1 MRYLFLLLVLLFGC
15 SKQEK
20 HSVITPNITKLPW
33 TMEDGVKV
41 FHLIAEPVKQEFA
54 PGLVVNC
61 WGYNGSTPGP
71 TIEAIEGERVRIL
84 VTNHLPEPT
93 TVHWHGI
100 LVPNSM
106 DGVTGLNQAPIPPG
120 ETFTYEFTLK
130 QHGTYMYH
138 PHFDEMTQIGM
149 GMMGFFII
157 HPKEP
162 ISPQVD
168 RDFAIFVHEWY
179 IPSGA
184 STPDPMV
191 MLDFNYFTF
200 NGRIYPGAD
209 PLVVK
214 KGERVRIRFANLSM
228 DNHPI
233 HLHGFAFTVTGS
245 GGWRLP
251 KSAQYLGNTIDV
263 VVGNTHDIEFVA
275 DEPGDWALHCH
286 KTHHTM
292 SGMEHNIPNMIG
304 VDQGEWANKI
314 QKILPDYMPMGD
326 TGMGEMFEM
335 SRHVERPPNFLPFSS
350 LGPFGLIDMSG
361 MFTIVKVREDIT
373 NYNDPGWYR
382 QPSSSLLQEP
392 PSKMRHDQMKM
403 DGSMPQQDESSKQGM
418 PAEMKMDPAQ
428 MNQEM
433 PPPDH
438 AAGGHT
444 HNGKAFKIGDIHP
457 VLLHFPIVLFFM
469 VFVFDCLSLIGK
481 VKESYSNVSHWI
493 VIVGAMFAILTAI
506 TGLYAAE
513 LGHPGNSYV
522 LLHRN
527 WALATLVYSIGHAL
541 FRGYVIKSKK
551 IFSAWIFVVISL
563 INVSLISITAE
574 YGGLVT
580 RGKSLWMHVPTEN
593 FQKKQAVE

>member
-1 MRYLFLLLVLLFGC
+1 MRYLLLFLVVLFGC
-15 SKQEK
+15 SQQEK
-20 HSVITPNITKLPW
+20 RTSVITPNTPKLPYIV
-33 TMEDGVKV
+33 EDGVKV
-41 FHLIAEPVKQEFA
+41 FHLIAEPIKQEFA

-71 TIEAIEGERVRIL
+71 TIEAVEGDRVRIL

-93 TVHWHGI
+93 TIHWHGI
-100 LVPNSM
+100 LVPNNM

-120 ETFTYEFTLK
+120 ETFTYEFKLK

-138 PHFDEMTQIGM
+138 PHFDEMTQVGM

-162 ISPQVD
+162 ESSPVD

-179 IPSGA
+179 VPSGA

-200 NGRIYPGAD
+200 NGRIYPGTD

-251 KSAQYLGNTIDV
+251 KSTQYLGNTIDV
-263 VVGNTHDIEFVA
+263 VVGNTNDIEFVA

-304 VDQGEWANKI
+304 VDQGAVAERI
-314 QKILPDYMPMGD
+314 QKIFPDYMPMGEA
-326 TGMGEMFEM
+326 GMGEMFEM
-335 SRHVERPPNFLPFSS
+335 SHHVQRPPNFLPYSS
-350 LGPFGLIDMSG
+350 PGPFGLIDMSG
-361 MFTIVKVREDIT
+361 MFTVVKVREGIT
-373 NYNDPGWYR
+373 NYNDPGWYGHPASPKGES
-382 QPSSSLLQEP
+382 PSNMQ
-392 PSKMRHDQMKM
+392 HGQMKM
-403 DGSMPQQDESSKQGM
+403 DGNTMQQNRSSKQEMSPEMDMGSN
-418 PAEMKMDPAQ
+418 PMKMT
-428 MNQEM
+428 
-433 PPPDH
+433 DH
-438 AAGGHT
+438 RTAGHT
-444 HNGKAFKIGDIHP
+444 HRSSKFEIGDLHP
-457 VLLHFPIVLFFM
+457 VLLHFPIVLFFL
-469 VFVFDCLSLIGK
+469 VFAFDCLFFIGK
-481 VKESYSNVSHWI
+481 IKESYYSISHWI
-493 VIVGAMFAILTAI
+493 VIVAAAFSILTVI
-506 TGLYAAE
+506 TGLYAAK

-527 WALATLVYSIGHAL
+527 WALSTLTFSIGHAF

-551 IFSAWIFVVISL
+551 IFSSWIFLLISL

-580 RGKSLWMHVPTEN
+580 RGKGLWMQYFNQEN
-593 FQKKQAVE
+593 NHKN

>member
-1 MRYLFLLLVLLFGC
+1 MRYLLLLLVVLFGC

-20 HSVITPNITKLPW
+20 NSVITPNTTKLPW
-33 TMEDGVKV
+33 IIEDGVKV

-54 PGLVVNC
+54 PGLIVNC

-71 TIEAIEGERVRIL
+71 TIEATEGERVRIL

-162 ISPQVD
+162 SSQPVD

-200 NGRIYPGAD
+200 NGRIYPGTD

-245 GGWRLP
+245 GGWTLP

-304 VDQGEWANKI
+304 VDQGEWADKI
-314 QKILPDYMPMGD
+314 QKVLPDYMPMGE

-335 SRHVERPPNFLPFSS
+335 SWHVKRPPNFLPYSS
-350 LGPFGLIDMSG
+350 PGPFGLIDMSG
-361 MFTIVKVREDIT
+361 MFTVVKVREGIT
-373 NYNDPGWYR
+373 NYNDPGWYAE
-382 QPSSSLLQEP
+382 PSSPVQQET
-392 PSKMRHDQMKM
+392 PSKMQHGQMKM
-403 DGSMPQQDESSKQGM
+403 DGMLQQDESSKQDM
-418 PAEMKMDPAQ
+418 PAEMKMDSTQ

-433 PPPDH
+433 THPDH
-438 AAGGHT
+438 MAGGHT
-444 HNGKAFKIGDIHP
+444 HNTGAFEIGDLHP

-469 VFVFDCLSLIGK
+469 VFAFDCLFLIGK
-481 VKESYSNVSHWI
+481 IKEPYHSVSHWT
-493 VIVGAMFAILTAI
+493 VIVAAAFAILTVI
-506 TGLYAAE
+506 TGLYAAK
-513 LGHPGNSYV
+513 LGHPGNAYV
-522 LLHRN
+522 ILHRN
-527 WALATLVYSIGHAL
+527 WALGTLAYSIGHAV

-551 IFSAWIFVVISL
+551 VFSAWVFVLISL
-563 INVSLISITAE
+563 INVSLIGVTAE

-580 RGKSLWMHVPTEN
+580 RGKSLWMHYLYQGN
-593 FQKKQAVE
+593 KKS